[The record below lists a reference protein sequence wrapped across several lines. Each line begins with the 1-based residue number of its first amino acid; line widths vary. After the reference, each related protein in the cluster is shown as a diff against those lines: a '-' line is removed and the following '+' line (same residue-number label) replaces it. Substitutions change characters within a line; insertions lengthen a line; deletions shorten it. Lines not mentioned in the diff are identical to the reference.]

1 MERWSQN
8 LRQKDD
14 LAWYT
19 GHSTDVAKRHYTAP
33 DVHKASKTC
42 SAVINELIE
51 YSQGKDRLVDIP
63 EFLPGVPDE
72 SCVERRDV
80 PLPSPSGSGS
90 DTPPTGS
97 DTPTCVDASSSGGPS
112 FRIWSATHLSMN
124 GFTEENIKTKG
135 RWKSASFYQYI
146 RIESI

>member
-1 MERWSQN
+1 M
-8 LRQKDD
+8 
-14 LAWYT
+14 
-19 GHSTDVAKRHYTAP
+19 
-33 DVHKASKTC
+33 
-42 SAVINELIE
+42 INELIE

-63 EFLPGVPDE
+63 ESLPGVPDE

-80 PLPSPSGSGS
+80 PLPSPSGS
-90 DTPPTGS
+90 GS